1 MKTFILGLGH
11 QKTGT
16 SWLHAYLNSYSNFN
30 AGITKE
36 YHIWDALDIKCLSRN
51 KINPPTNYIQS
62 IRFKMQNVRFKMQ
75 NDKTFYFK
83 YFNSLFSEK
92 INLTSDITPSYS
104 GLKKER
110 LKFIKDSF
118 IKKKINV
125 KVIIFIRDPLARIKS
140 ATRYNLDRNNYDE
153 GIKKDETNF
162 VNALKQYYK
171 NEHCIFRTHYHVT
184 LENAFSVF
192 NKENIFVGIYEKMFE
207 PNEISKLSDFLNVDP
222 KINFGKIRINQ
233 TKNKVTRTII
243 DDDIKKYYCDVYDY
257 CFEKFPIT
265 KTLWDY

>member
-16 SWLHAYLNSYSNFN
+16 SWLHAYLNSLSNFN
-30 AGITKE
+30 TGITKE

-51 KINPPTNYIQS
+51 KIKIPRNDKQTI
-62 IRFKMQNVRFKMQ
+62 IFKMQK
-75 NDKTFYFK
+75 DKTFYFE

-92 INLTSDITPSYS
+92 INLTADITPSYS
-104 GLKKER
+104 GLKQER
-110 LKFIKDSF
+110 LEIIKDSF

-125 KVIIFIRDPLARIKS
+125 KVIIFIRDPLERIKS
-140 ATRYNLDRNNYDE
+140 ATRFNLDRSNYDE

-171 NEHCIFRTHYHVT
+171 NEHCIFRTNYHIT

-207 PNEISKLSDFLNVDP
+207 PNEIIKLSDFLNVNP

-233 TKNKVTRTII
+233 TKNKVTRTKI
-243 DDDIKKYYCDVYDY
+243 DDDIKKYYCNVYDY
-257 CFEKFPIT
+257 CFKKFPVT
-265 KTLWDY
+265 KVLWNY

>member
-1 MKTFILGLGH
+1 MLKTFILGLGH

-16 SWLHAYLNSYSNFN
+16 SWFHTYLKSLSNFN

-51 KINPPTNYIQS
+51 KINLPRNDKQTI
-62 IRFKMQNVRFKMQ
+62 RFKMQ
-75 NDKTFYFK
+75 NDKTFYFE

-92 INLTSDITPSYS
+92 INLTADITPSYS

-110 LKFIKDSF
+110 LKIIKDSF
-118 IKKKINV
+118 RKKKINV

-140 ATRYNLDRNNYDE
+140 ATRFNLDRNNYNE
-153 GIKKDETNF
+153 GIKKNETNF
-162 VNALKQYYK
+162 VSALKQYYK
-171 NEHCIFRTHYHVT
+171 NEHCIFRTQYDIT

-192 NKENIFVGIYEKMFE
+192 NKENIFVGIYENMFE
-207 PNEISKLSDFLNVDP
+207 PDEIIKLSNFLDVNP

-233 TKNKVTRTII
+233 TKNKVSRTII
-243 DDDIKKYYCDVYDY
+243 DDDIKKYY
-257 CFEKFPIT
+257 
-265 KTLWDY
+265 

>member
-1 MKTFILGLGH
+1 MLKTFILGLGH

-16 SWLHAYLNSYSNFN
+16 SWFHTYLKSFSNFN

-36 YHIWDALDIKCLSRN
+36 YHIWDALDIKCLSTN
-51 KINPPTNYIQS
+51 KINLPRNDKQTI
-62 IRFKMQNVRFKMQ
+62 RFKMQ
-75 NDKTFYFK
+75 NDKTFYFE

-92 INLTSDITPSYS
+92 INLTADITPSYS

-110 LKFIKDSF
+110 LKIIKDSF
-118 IKKKINV
+118 LKKEINV
-125 KVIIFIRDPLARIKS
+125 KVIIFIRDPLARVKS
-140 ATRYNLDRNNYDE
+140 ATRFNLDRNNYNE

-171 NEHCIFRTHYHVT
+171 NEHCILRTHYHIT
-184 LENAFSVF
+184 LDNAFSVF
-192 NKENIFVGIYEKMFE
+192 DEEDIFVGIFEKMFE
-207 PNEISKLSDFLNVDP
+207 PNEIIKLSDFLNVNP

-243 DDDIKKYYCDVYDY
+243 DDDIKNYYCNVYDY
-257 CFEKFPIT
+257 CFEKFPAT
-265 KTLWDY
+265 KVLWDY